1 MTIEAQSGVGPGEA
15 IALVIEHVR
24 ACLRREASDP
34 EPDCLAKARARI
46 QAASAEEVLDS
57 VGLMEG
63 SHWAAIASDPD
74 LRDQLRE
81 RVEGLLVDPDLCE
94 RTAQEGARRRRVYG

>member
-1 MTIEAQSGVGPGEA
+1 MTTEAQSGVGLGEA

-24 ACLRREASDP
+24 ARLSQGAGDP
-34 EPDCLAKARARI
+34 EQNYLAEARAQI

-57 VGLMEG
+57 IGLMEG

-74 LRDQLRE
+74 LRNQLRA
-81 RVEGLLVDPDLCE
+81 RVEELLVDPDLGE